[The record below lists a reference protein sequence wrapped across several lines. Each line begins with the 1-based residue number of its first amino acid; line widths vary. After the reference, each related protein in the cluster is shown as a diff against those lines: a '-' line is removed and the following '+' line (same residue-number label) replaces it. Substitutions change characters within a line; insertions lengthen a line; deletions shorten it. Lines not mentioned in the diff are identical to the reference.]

1 MLKEL
6 MNHFQSMIDTLQK
19 DSSLLNSKLSFSK
32 RTDYFHD
39 RYTLANGEELTLE
52 IGQRRH
58 IADIIEIERLGY
70 AGKTPWGYVAL
81 ENDIVKSQQSLYLIF
96 YNGEEPVAFLG
107 SRFEITDIH
116 ITNIAVV
123 PAWQGKGIGSLLL
136 NLLKAVGEKEAIS
149 SLTLEVRVSNDSAK
163 KLYRKMGFE
172 ALRIK
177 KNYYH
182 GDGEDAID
190 MKLDLSKK

>member
-32 RTDYFHD
+32 RTDYLHD

>member
-32 RTDYFHD
+32 RTDYLHD

-96 YNGEEPVAFLG
+96 YNREEPVAFLG

-123 PAWQGKGIGSLLL
+123 PAWQGKGIGRLLL

-149 SLTLEVRVSNDSAK
+149 SLTLEVRVSNESAK